1 MSASLK
7 WGIIGTGN
15 IAAAFAE
22 ALPGSKTG
30 KLVAVGSRSQASAD
44 KFGEHFEAP
53 HRHASYED
61 LLANDEVE
69 AVYIATP
76 HPMHPEWA
84 IKTAEAGKHILCE
97 KPVALNLQQTQSM
110 IEAARLHGVAFM
122 EAFMYR
128 CHPQT
133 ARLVELVRDG
143 QIGELKMIQAAFG
156 FRAGWNPESRLLN
169 PELGGG
175 GILDVGCYPVSL
187 SRLMAGAASGEP
199 FADPIDVKASGHIGE
214 SGVDE
219 YAAALLHFDN
229 DVVAQVST
237 SVRLSQD
244 NVARIYGTDGWI
256 EVPSPWIPGGR
267 APGAVAFTVYR
278 PGKDPEQITVESEQ
292 PLYSIE
298 ADVLAE
304 AVARGAQQA
313 DSPAMSWDDTL
324 GNMRT
329 LDRWRQQIELTYPE
343 ERPRPVSR
351 TISGRPL
358 EARPDHNM
366 RYSEIPGLDK
376 PVSRLIMGGLA
387 AHGSFPRAQMLLDHW
402 VEVGGTAIDTARVYG
417 KTDDILGDWLESR
430 GVRDNLVIIGKGAHT
445 PYCDPENLTKELN
458 ITLEKLK
465 TDYLDVYIMHRDN
478 LEVPVDEFVDVM
490 DEHAR
495 AGRMTVFGGSNWS
508 IERFEAANA
517 YAKKNGK
524 QPMTVLNN
532 NLSLAEMVD
541 PVWGGCIH
549 VSDPDSRA
557 WLEKTQTV
565 HLAWSSQARG
575 FFTDRSA
582 PEKTEDKEIVR
593 CWYSDE
599 NFARKARAQELAEQF
614 GVHPINIAAAYVLC
628 QPFPSF
634 ALIGPESPTEINTSL
649 PALDV
654 ELTREHL
661 AYLWSG
667 KK

>member
-15 IAAAFAE
+15 IAAAFAG
-22 ALPGSKTG
+22 ALPGSRTG
-30 KLVAVGSRSQASAD
+30 TLVAVGSRSQASAD

-53 HRHASYED
+53 HRHAGYED

-84 IKTAEAGKHILCE
+84 IKAAEAGKHILCE
-97 KPVALNLQQTQSM
+97 KPIALNVEQAMS
-110 IEAARLHGVAFM
+110 IVEAARLNGVALM

-133 ARLVELVRDG
+133 ARLVELV
-143 QIGELKMIQAAFG
+143 QAAFG

-175 GILDVGCYPVSL
+175 GVLDVGCYPVSL
-187 SRLMAGAASGEP
+187 ARLLAGAAQDAA
-199 FADPIDVKASGHIGE
+199 FADPIEVEAAGHVGDT
-214 SGVDE
+214 GVDE
-219 YAAALLHFDN
+219 YTAALLRFDN
-229 DVVAQVST
+229 GVVAQVAT
-237 SVRLSQD
+237 SVRLNQD
-244 NVARIYGTDGWI
+244 NVARIYGDDGWI

-267 APGAVAFTVYR
+267 DPGAVAFTLHK
-278 PGKDPEQITVESEQ
+278 PGQDPQTITVESDQ
-292 PLYSIE
+292 PLYSLE
-298 ADVLAE
+298 ADALAE
-304 AVARGAQQA
+304 AVARGEQQA
-313 DSPAMSWDDTL
+313 APPGMTWDDTL

-329 LDRWRQQIELTYPE
+329 LDRWRAKLDLRYPAE
-343 ERPRPVSR
+343 TPRPVSR
-351 TISGRPL
+351 TLAGRPL

-366 RYSEIPGLDK
+366 RYREIPGVDK
-376 PVSRLIMGGLA
+376 PVSRMIIGGLA
-387 AHGSFPRAQMLLDHW
+387 AHGSFNRAQMLLDHW
-402 VEVGGTAIDTARVYG
+402 VEVGGTAIDTARIYG
-417 KTDDILGDWLESR
+417 KTDDIVGDWLASR
-430 GVRDNLVIIGKGAHT
+430 GIREKLVLIGKGAHT
-445 PYCDPENLTKELN
+445 PNCDPEHLTEELYT
-458 ITLEKLK
+458 TLEKLN

-478 LEVPVDEFVDVM
+478 LEIPVDEFVDVM

-508 IERFEAANA
+508 LERFEQANA
-517 YAKKNGK
+517 YARDNGK
-524 QPMTVLNN
+524 RPMTVLNN

-541 PVWGGCIH
+541 PVWAGCIH

-557 WLEKTQTV
+557 WLEQTHTV

-575 FFTDRSA
+575 FFTDRSG
-582 PEKTEDKEIVR
+582 PDQTDDQELVR
-593 CWYSDE
+593 CWYSEE
-599 NFARKARAQELAEQF
+599 NFARKERARALAAEL

-634 ALIGPESPTEINTSL
+634 ALIGPETPTEINTSL

-654 ELTREHL
+654 ELTGEQL
-661 AYLWSG
+661 NWLWSG
-667 KK
+667 EK

>member
-1 MSASLK
+1 MTASLK

-15 IAAAFAE
+15 IAAAFAS
-22 ALPGSKTG
+22 ALPGSRTG
-30 KLVAVGSRSQASAD
+30 SLVAVASRTRESVD
-44 KFGEHFEAP
+44 KFADHFEAP
-53 HRHASYED
+53 HRHDSYQP
-61 LLANDEVE
+61 LLDNDAVE

-84 IKTAEAGKHILCE
+84 IKAAEAGKHILCE
-97 KPVALNLQQTQSM
+97 KPIALNLPQTRS
-110 IEAARLHGVAFM
+110 IVEAARLNGVALM

-133 ARLVELVRDG
+133 ARLVEMVRNGD
-143 QIGELKMIQAAFG
+143 IGELKMIQAAFG
-156 FRAGWNPESRLLN
+156 FRAGWNPQSRLLD

-187 SRLMAGAASGEP
+187 SRLLAGAAGDAP
-199 FADPIDVKASGHIGE
+199 FADPIDVKATGRLGE

-219 YAAALLHFDN
+219 YAAALLTFDSG
-229 DVVAQVST
+229 VVAQVAAG
-237 SVRLSQD
+237 VRLNQD

-267 APGAVAFTVYR
+267 DPGAVAFTFHK
-278 PGKDPEQITVESEQ
+278 PGKDPEQITIESDQ
-292 PLYSIE
+292 PLYSLE
-298 ADVLAE
+298 ADALAD
-304 AVARGAQQA
+304 AVAAGQQQA
-313 DSPAMSWDDTL
+313 TSPAMSWDDTL
-324 GNMRT
+324 GNMAT
-329 LDRWRQQIELTYPE
+329 LDKWRAQIGLTYPPE
-343 ERPRPVSR
+343 TPRPVNA

-358 EARPDHNM
+358 QARPDHPM
-366 RYSEIPGLDK
+366 KYSRVPGVDK
-376 PVSRLIMGGLA
+376 PVSRLIIGGLA

-402 VEVGGTAIDTARVYG
+402 IEVGGTAVDTARVYG
-417 KTDDILGDWLESR
+417 NTDDIVGDWLDSR
-430 GVRDNLVIIGKGAHT
+430 GIRDRLVIIGKGAHT
-445 PYCDPENLTKELN
+445 PYCDPENLTRELH
-458 ITLEKLK
+458 LSLDKLK

-478 LEVPVDEFVDVM
+478 PDVPVGEFIDVL

-508 IERFEAANA
+508 IQRFEEANA
-517 YAKKNGK
+517 YAAKHGK

-549 VSDPDSRA
+549 VSDPQSRA
-557 WLEKTQTV
+557 WLEKNQTV

-575 FFTDRSA
+575 FFTERSG
-582 PEKTEDKEIVR
+582 PDKTDDKELVR
-593 CWYSDE
+593 CWYSE
-599 NFARKARAQELAEQF
+599 ANFGRKRRAQELAEQL
-614 GVHPINIAAAYVLC
+614 GVQPINIAAAYVLC

-634 ALIGPESPTEINTSL
+634 ALIGPETPTEINTSL

-654 ELTREHL
+654 ELTAEQL
-661 AYLWSG
+661 EYLWSG
-667 KK
+667 AK